1 MERMM
6 KWIIIVLALAGV
18 ITASLA
24 LREHYR
30 TGASPC
36 RIDDRWDC
44 GIVNHSP
51 YAVFYGVPV
60 AVIGIVGYVFLGGL
74 AIKKFWKILFPAALI
89 GLLFSLYLT
98 RIEAKVLE
106 VWCIYCVISLGIV
119 SLITLSAVIAL
130 FTQNKTP
137 RQAADSSS
145 SG

>member
-6 KWIIIVLALAGV
+6 KWTVLVLALAGV

-30 TGASPC
+30 SGASPC
-36 RIDDRWDC
+36 RIDDKWDC

-60 AVIGIVGYVFLGGL
+60 ALIGIAGYLVLGGL
-74 AIKKFWKILFPAALI
+74 AIKKVWKLLFPAALI

-98 RIEAKVLE
+98 RIEAKILE
-106 VWCIYCVISLGIV
+106 VWCIYCVISLAII
-119 SLITLSAVIAL
+119 SLITLSAGIAL
-130 FTQNKTP
+130 LARSKTSAP
-137 RQAADSSS
+137 
-145 SG
+145 GG